1 MSLVGI
7 YSPGN
12 SVIHRVGPGPKLLA
26 LAVIAVVTSV
36 FTHWTVPAA
45 VAGLGLAA
53 AAAARISPRLLWAQ
67 TRGIL
72 VLVVLFAAFNAV
84 LGRVAEGALAGGRI
98 MAIVIIATVVTLT
111 TQVSAIVDA
120 VERWLT
126 RGGMS
131 AERSLRV
138 GLMIGMASRAAD
150 HLGQLL
156 NDARDARRARGLDRH
171 IRALLVPVVV
181 RAWRTSSLTGEALAA
196 RGVGSVRKTKRRER

>member
-12 SVIHRVGPGPKLLA
+12 SVIHRVGPGPKLSA
-26 LAVIAVVTSV
+26 LAVIAVVTSI
-36 FTHWTVPAA
+36 FTHWTVPVA
-45 VAGLGLAA
+45 VASLGLAA
-53 AAAARISPRLLWAQ
+53 AAVARIPPRLLWAQ
-67 TRGIL
+67 IRGIL
-72 VLVVLFAAFNAV
+72 VLVVLFAVFNAV

-98 MAIVIIATVVTLT
+98 MAIVIVATVVTLT

-126 RGGMS
+126 RGGVS

-138 GLMIGMASRAAD
+138 GLVIGMASRAAD